1 MHHQHWHQSS
11 NVEGEA
17 CIDGKEGDEE
27 GVSGGQEEADRCRD
41 AGRTAVV
48 HRTQVI
54 AQMQEAEKIA
64 AALRLK
70 YICKLIHSVLC
81 ENASKV
87 YGIRCY
93 STATAQLIRT

>member
-17 CIDGKEGDEE
+17 CIDGREGDEE
-27 GVSGGQEEADRCRD
+27 GVSGGQEEGDRCRD

-54 AQMQEAEKIA
+54 AQMQEAGKIA

-70 YICKLIHSVLC
+70 YIRKFIHSVLC

-87 YGIRCY
+87 YGIR
-93 STATAQLIRT
+93 